1 MAALN
6 QLELFNWSLP
16 QKIQCASNLPS
27 KHDSSYCDNKVRY
40 KKDAIKHL
48 YLRPNTFNS
57 ISWLIFDID
66 RPTSVHEL
74 TDDMGA
80 PDPTLFVQ
88 NPKNHH
94 AHVLY
99 YVDTAV
105 HKNKHSS
112 QKALRFLKA
121 VENGLIDKLQSDVG
135 FNGSLGKN
143 PLNSHWKVQDTY
155 GVAYD
160 LQNLSEYVDLNAAN
174 ISDTDIGKNVTIFQ
188 DVSKWAYKAIR
199 QGYPRYEQWYNAVLS
214 RVEMLNAQYKKDP
227 LPYSEYKHIA
237 KSIATWTDRRFSKQ
251 GFSEWQSN
259 NGKLSGIA
267 RANKSKDNRIK
278 AIEMSVRGMTQQAI
292 ADYFKVTRMTI
303 NRWLKHGV

>member
-1 MAALN
+1 MSALS
-6 QLELFNWSLP
+6 QLELFDWSLP

-94 AHVLY
+94 AHVFY
-99 YVDTAV
+99 YIDTAI

-112 QKALRFLKA
+112 PKALRFLKA

-143 PLNSHWKVQDTY
+143 PLNRHWTVQDTY

-174 ISDTDIGKNVTIFQ
+174 ISDTDLGKNVTIFQ

-199 QGYPRYEQWYNAVLS
+199 QGYPHYEQWYNAVLS
-214 RVEMLNAQYKKDP
+214 RVEMLNSQYKKEG
-227 LPYSEYKHIA
+227 LPYGEYKHIA
-237 KSIATWTDRRFSKQ
+237 KSIATWTHRNFSEQ
-251 GFSEWQSN
+251 GFSEWQSRQ
-259 NGKLSGIA
+259 GKKGGIA
-267 RANKSKDNRIK
+267 KGNAYEDKRTQ
-278 AIEMSVRGMTQQAI
+278 AIEMRVNGHTQQAI
-292 ADYFKVTRMTI
+292 ADVLKVHRNTVS
-303 NRWLKHGV
+303 NWLKS

>member
-1 MAALN
+1 MAALS

-88 NPKNHH
+88 NPQNHH

-99 YVDTAV
+99 YIDTAV

-112 QKALRFLKA
+112 QKALKFLKA

-174 ISDTDIGKNVTIFQ
+174 ISDTDLGKNVTIFQ

-199 QGYPRYEQWYNAVLS
+199 QGYPRYEQWYIAVLQ
-214 RVEMLNAQYKKDP
+214 RVEMLNAQYAREG
-227 LPYSEYKHIA
+227 LPYGEYKHIA
-237 KSIATWTDRRFSKQ
+237 KSIATWTHRNFSEQ
-251 GFSEWQSN
+251 GFAEWQSIQGKKGGISKGKAYEDKRTQAFEMLA
-259 NGKLSGIA
+259 NGCKKKDIA
-267 RANKSKDNRIK
+267 SVLDVHANTITNWIK
-278 AIEMSVRGMTQQAI
+278 NA
-292 ADYFKVTRMTI
+292 
-303 NRWLKHGV
+303 

>member
-1 MAALN
+1 MAALS
-6 QLELFNWSLP
+6 QLELFDRTLP

-66 RPTSVHEL
+66 RKTSLHEL
-74 TDDMGA
+74 RDDIQA
-80 PDPTLFVQ
+80 PEPTLFVQ

-94 AHVLY
+94 AHVFY
-99 YVDTAV
+99 YIDTAI

-112 QKALRFLKA
+112 QKPLKFLKA

-143 PLNSHWKVQDTY
+143 PLNKHWIVQDTY

-160 LQNLSEYVDLNAAN
+160 LHNLSEYVDLNAAN
-174 ISDTDIGKNVTIFQ
+174 ISDTDLGKNVTIFQ
-188 DVSKWAYKAIR
+188 NTSKWAYKAIR
-199 QGYPRYEQWYNAVLS
+199 QGYPRYEQWYNAVLQ
-214 RVEMLNAQYKKDP
+214 RVEMLNAQYGKFGGLD
-227 LPYSEYKHIA
+227 YGEYKHIA
-237 KSIATWTDRRFSKQ
+237 KSIATWTYSRFSKQ
-251 GFSEWQSN
+251 GFAEWQSRQ
-259 NGKLSGIA
+259 GKKGGIA
-267 RANKSKDNRIK
+267 KGLSYEDKRIQARLLRAKGNTYQS
-278 AIEMSVRGMTQQAI
+278 I
-292 ADYFKVTRMTI
+292 ADEIGASKRSIIT
-303 NRWLKHGV
+303 WCK

>member
-1 MAALN
+1 MAALS

-99 YVDTAV
+99 YIDTAV

-174 ISDTDIGKNVTIFQ
+174 ISDTDLGKNVTIFQ

-199 QGYPRYEQWYNAVLS
+199 QGYPRYEQWYTAVLQ
-214 RVEMLNAQYKKDP
+214 RVEMLNAQYGREGLD
-227 LPYSEYKHIA
+227 YGEYKHIA
-237 KSIATWTDRRFSKQ
+237 KSIATWTDRNFSKQ
-251 GFSEWQSN
+251 GFAEWQSSQ
-259 NGKLSGIA
+259 GKKGGIA
-267 RANKSKDNRIK
+267 KGKAYEDKRTQ
-278 AIEMSVRGMTQQAI
+278 AIEMRVNGHTHKAI
-292 ADYFKVTRMTI
+292 ADVLKVHRNTVS
-303 NRWLKHGV
+303 NWLK